1 MDQNS
6 ALVKEQPY
14 IQLSENTSGP
24 KYRVIMFIK
33 CNKSTLLL
41 YASLDTGV
49 YTNTIHI
56 SAVKR
61 LNREMWSIPLQ
72 KARSASGLITI
83 SKLVKLNINFGAVSY
98 DAVFSVIESDGYK
111 SDLILLCSS
120 IIEELDLMIKFRD
133 RTMLVKGIHP
143 IKIYDSERE
152 VIRKMKEIKRD
163 YATAK
168 CVDLT
173 LSRGV
178 IVKAAGQLKL
188 EISLKPCQAS
198 TLVSL
203 ASFGRSNRLP
213 TGLIATDIL
222 IEQDFDCRAAPTVP
236 RARGRKQTN
245 TNPTPLTTCTYLMSR
260 EGSCQLIFLVI
271 WGKKKG

>member
-1 MDQNS
+1 
-6 ALVKEQPY
+6 
-14 IQLSENTSGP
+14 
-24 KYRVIMFIK
+24 
-33 CNKSTLLL
+33 
-41 YASLDTGV
+41 
-49 YTNTIHI
+49 
-56 SAVKR
+56 
-61 LNREMWSIPLQ
+61 MWSIPLQ

-111 SDLILLCSS
+111 SDLILLGSP

-152 VIRKMKEIKRD
+152 VIWKMKEIKRD

-222 IEQDFDCRAAPTVP
+222 IEQDFDCRAAPEVP
-236 RARGRKQTN
+236 PNLLFPGLGVENRQT
-245 TNPTPLTTCTYLMSR
+245 PIQPP
-260 EGSCQLIFLVI
+260 
-271 WGKKKG
+271 